1 MVRYDRGNCQDGKRP
16 TVGRLVRARLVGTL
30 LTAGVAAL
38 GVVTPAW
45 AAPNSSAAP
54 ESDAVAQPSAPIGN
68 RLEGLFGT
76 REFRSG
82 NPAVVPQWE
91 DAARRLARD
100 APAIAA
106 CDADPDACRSPRV
119 RRWRAQV
126 RDLQGADPLAQLDAI
141 NRFANDIVPYRDD
154 RRVYRREDH
163 WAAPLQMLRQA
174 GDCEDYALLKFA
186 SLLDLGFRND
196 QMRIAVVHDLV
207 RDLAHA
213 VLVVEWEGGAYVLDN
228 QFDDILPLA
237 GVGRYRPYYS
247 LNLTHHWAHITLV
260 ADAGSAAASGGIGGT
275 GTDEPVWKSAKASR
289 MGVSGR

>member
-1 MVRYDRGNCQDGKRP
+1 MP
-16 TVGRLVRARLVGTL
+16 AVGRFVCPRLAGAL
-30 LTAGVAAL
+30 LAVCMAAL
-38 GVVTPAW
+38 GVATPAR
-45 AAPNSSAAP
+45 AASDLSAIEDAN
-54 ESDAVAQPSAPIGN
+54 AVAGPSALAGD
-68 RLEGLFGT
+68 RLIGLFGT

-106 CDADPDACRSPRV
+106 CDADPAKCRSWRV
-119 RRWRAQV
+119 RRWREVV
-126 RDLQGADPLAQLDAI
+126 RGLQGADPLAQLGAI
-141 NRFANDIVPYRDD
+141 NRFANDIVPYRSDQ
-154 RRVYRREDH
+154 RVYRRADY

-174 GDCEDYALLKFA
+174 GDCEDFALLKFA

-213 VLVVEWEGGAYVLDN
+213 VLVVELDGDAYVLDN
-228 QFDDILPLA
+228 QFDKILPLE

-247 LNLTHHWAHITLV
+247 LNLTHHWAHVTLV
-260 ADAGSAAASGGIGGT
+260 AEVALDASPDADG
-275 GTDEPVWKSAKASR
+275 PVSKSTKASL
-289 MGVSGR
+289 MGISGR